1 MGGMT
6 ELTWAGEGVERAR
19 EQAPTLTGELCN
31 KEVQRKGK
39 EKVRAGGVLRG
50 EGKFKDRGT
59 CRVRVQARNSR
70 SCSSAPGVFADLLRQ
85 WEGGSGV
92 KAGMGQLGG
101 CGRGGWGWRAV
112 SDFVP

>member
-85 WEGGSGV
+85 WEAGSRQRGEGRDGAARRV
-92 KAGMGQLGG
+92 WKGRVGMEG
-101 CGRGGWGWRAV
+101 
-112 SDFVP
+112 SE